1 MPDLDGEYEVSGS
14 GREGVYLFGFA
25 RAHTLR
31 GVEGSCG
38 DNETP
43 LAEWVFQDVAAVF
56 RRVAL
61 DEWTGESSEK
71 NLQDLAW
78 VGPRAC
84 IHEKVVEQIMA
95 GSPVLPARFATLFSS
110 LDHLAQLVVSQY
122 SVISAFLDSV
132 VGKEEWAVKM
142 LLDRAQA
149 EEHLLVSAPSSQSRE
164 AGASPGRSYLCEQRL
179 RGEIR
184 KKLDSW
190 VTEITHQIA
199 GELDAHIVASRSLKS
214 LARNASGR
222 DKEMTFNWAFLLR
235 QDRRDQ
241 FHACLNEIAAQFAGQ
256 GVSLDASG
264 PWPPYS
270 FCPSLEREAPSARE
284 AGAPS

>member
-1 MPDLDGEYEVSGS
+1 MPDHDGDYEVSGN

-25 RAHTLR
+25 RANALR
-31 GVEGSCG
+31 GVEGSRC
-38 DNETP
+38 DDEAP
-43 LAEWVFQDVAAVF
+43 LVEWVFQDVAVVF
-56 RRVAL
+56 RMVAL

-71 NLQDLAW
+71 NLQDLTW

-84 IHEKVVEQIMA
+84 VHEKVVEQIMA
-95 GSPVLPARFATLFSS
+95 SSPVLPARFATLFSS
-110 LDHLAQLVVSQY
+110 LGNLAQLVVSHY

-142 LLDRAQA
+142 LLDRARA
-149 EEHLLVSAPSSQSRE
+149 EEHLLVSASSSQSRE
-164 AGASPGRSYLCEQRL
+164 AGASPGRIYLREQRL

-190 VTEITHQIA
+190 VTTITHQIA
-199 GELDAHIVASRSLKS
+199 GELDAHVVASRSLKS

-235 QDRRDQ
+235 RDRRDQ
-241 FHACLNEIAAQFAGQ
+241 FHTCLNEIAAQFAGQ
-256 GVSLDASG
+256 GVFLDASG

-270 FCPSLEREAPSARE
+270 FCPSLDRDSPSARE